1 MTTDSLAGLARKVKR
16 LEKEL
21 SDESLMKSVGVKGKQ
36 IGNRNIQADAG
47 GDLGLSNWRRGRP
60 INMGVRFDTV
70 SAQTLEIGPRPRA
83 RGAVRVLSEGRKAG
97 VSRRGR
103 PVSASRG
110 KGTWDRASAEMER
123 ELPRVA
129 EKHTTKVL
137 RRHFG

>member
-36 IGNRNIQADAG
+36 IGNDAVKASAG
-47 GDLGLSNWRRGRP
+47 GDLSLSNWRRGRP
-60 INMGVRFDTV
+60 VNMGVRFDTV
-70 SAQTLEIGPRPRA
+70 GAQTLEIGPNK
-83 RGAVRVLSEGRKAG
+83 RGRGPVRVLTDGRKVG